1 MAKREMKEGM
11 PVNIGRV
18 LKAKGS
24 LVFTTTPETSI
35 PDVCSKMRM
44 HNVGAL
50 VVSRDGGHV
59 DGMISERD
67 IVLGIAHYGEKVFRQ
82 TAGQLMTRSV
92 YTCTPSDTIQHAME
106 VMTNH
111 RVRHL
116 PVVEGGV
123 LAGLISI
130 GDVVKDRL
138 KELELQTNVLRDAYL
153 AGH

>member
-1 MAKREMKEGM
+1 MAKQEMKEAM

-18 LKAKGS
+18 LEAKGS
-24 LVFTTTPETSI
+24 LVLTTTPETSI

-82 TAGQLMTRSV
+82 TAGELMTRSV

-138 KELELQTNVLRDAYL
+138 KELELETNVLRDAYL

>member
-1 MAKREMKEGM
+1 MKE
-11 PVNIGRV
+11 VRLVDVARV
-18 LKAKGS
+18 LQSKGS
-24 LVFTTTPETSI
+24 LVLTTTPETSI

-44 HNVGAL
+44 HSVGAL
-50 VVSRDGGHV
+50 VVSRDGRHV

-67 IVLGIAHYGEKVFRQ
+67 IVVGMARDGEKVFRQ

-92 YTCTPSDTIQHAME
+92 YTCTPSDSIKRAME
-106 VMTNH
+106 LMTNH

-116 PVVEGGV
+116 PVVEDERLV
-123 LAGLISI
+123 GLISI

-138 KELELQTNVLRDAYL
+138 KELELETNVLRDVYL

>member
-50 VVSRDGGHV
+50 VVSRDGGHL

-138 KELELQTNVLRDAYL
+138 KELELETNVLRDAYL

>member
-1 MAKREMKEGM
+1 MAMEEVKEAM
-11 PVNIGRV
+11 PVDIKRV
-18 LKAKGS
+18 LKAKGN
-24 LVFTTTPETSI
+24 LVLTTTPETSI

-50 VVSRDGGHV
+50 VVSRDGRHV

-67 IVLGIAHYGEKVFRQ
+67 IVVGIARHGETVFRQ
-82 TAGQLMTRSV
+82 AASQLMTRSV
-92 YTCTPSDTIQHAME
+92 HTCTPSDTIQHAME
-106 VMTNH
+106 LMTNH

-116 PVVEGGV
+116 PVVEDGV
-123 LAGLISI
+123 LAGMISI

-138 KELELQTNVLRDAYL
+138 KELELETNVLRDAYL

>member
-1 MAKREMKEGM
+1 
-11 PVNIGRV
+11 VNIGRV

-138 KELELQTNVLRDAYL
+138 KELELETNVLRDAYL

>member
-1 MAKREMKEGM
+1 MAKHEMKEAM

-24 LVFTTTPETSI
+24 LVLTTTPETSI
-35 PDVCSKMRM
+35 PGVCSKMRM

-50 VVSRDGGHV
+50 IVSRDGRHV

-67 IVLGIAHYGEKVFRQ
+67 IVLGIAHSGEKVFRQ

-138 KELELQTNVLRDAYL
+138 KELELETNVLRDAYL

>member
-1 MAKREMKEGM
+1 MAKQEMKEAM

-18 LKAKGS
+18 LEAKGS
-24 LVFTTTPETSI
+24 LVLTTTPETSI

-138 KELELQTNVLRDAYL
+138 KELELETNVLRDAYL

>member
-24 LVFTTTPETSI
+24 PVFTTTPETSI

-50 VVSRDGGHV
+50 VVSRDGGHL

-138 KELELQTNVLRDAYL
+138 KELELETNVLRDAYL

>member
-1 MAKREMKEGM
+1 M

-138 KELELQTNVLRDAYL
+138 KELELETNVLRDAYL

>member
-24 LVFTTTPETSI
+24 LVLTTTPETSI

-138 KELELQTNVLRDAYL
+138 KELELETNVLRDAYL

>member
-1 MAKREMKEGM
+1 
-11 PVNIGRV
+11 VNIARV
-18 LKAKGS
+18 LQSKGS
-24 LVFTTTPETSI
+24 LVLTTTPDTPI

-50 VVSRDGGHV
+50 VVSRDGTRL

-67 IVLGIAHYGEKVFRQ
+67 IVLGLAREGEKVLRQ
-82 TAGQLMTRSV
+82 TAGQLMARSV
-92 YTCTPSDTIQHAME
+92 YTCAPSDSIKHAME
-106 VMTNH
+106 LMTNH

-116 PVVEGGV
+116 PVVEGTV
-123 LAGLISI
+123 LVGLISI

-138 KELELQTNVLRDAYL
+138 KEVELETNVLRDVYL

>member
-123 LAGLISI
+123 FAGLISI

-138 KELELQTNVLRDAYL
+138 KELELETNVLRDAYL

>member
-138 KELELQTNVLRDAYL
+138 KELELETNVLRDAYL

>member
-1 MAKREMKEGM
+1 MANQQVKEAM
-11 PVNIGRV
+11 PVNIERV

-24 LVFTTTPETSI
+24 LVLTTTPETSI

-50 VVSRDGGHV
+50 VVSRDGRHV

-67 IVLGIAHYGEKVFRQ
+67 IVLGIAHQGEKVFRQ

-92 YTCTPSDTIQHAME
+92 HTCAPSDTIQHAMAL
-106 VMTNH
+106 MTNH

-123 LAGLISI
+123 LAGMISI

-138 KELELQTNVLRDAYL
+138 KELELETSVLRDAYL

>member
-1 MAKREMKEGM
+1 MAKHELKEAM
-11 PVNIGRV
+11 PVDIGRV

-24 LVFTTTPETSI
+24 LVLTTTPETPV

-50 VVSRDGGHV
+50 VVSRDGRHV
-59 DGMISERD
+59 DGLISERD
-67 IVLGIAHYGEKVFRQ
+67 IVLGIAHHGEGVFRQ

-92 YTCTPSDTIQHAME
+92 YTCAPSDTIQHAMAL
-106 VMTNH
+106 MTNH

-123 LAGLISI
+123 LAGMISI

-138 KELELQTNVLRDAYL
+138 KELELETNVLRDAYL